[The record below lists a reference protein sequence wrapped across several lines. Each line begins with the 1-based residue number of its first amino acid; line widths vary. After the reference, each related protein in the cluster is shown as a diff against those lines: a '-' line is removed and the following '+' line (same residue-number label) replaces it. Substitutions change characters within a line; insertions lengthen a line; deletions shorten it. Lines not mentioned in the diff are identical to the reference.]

1 MGELLFRLLPAA
13 PGGLQADV
21 AAALAAGQAAHEE
34 LGRIVAGEAGRVLA
48 GGGLATALLD
58 LANSVGAEADVRID
72 CDVDGDL
79 AVVAWF
85 AASEAVADALKHAGP
100 ARIWLSAATEGTYL
114 RVEVADDGAGGAD
127 PDGRGLR
134 GLGERLAR
142 HGARLV

>member
-1 MGELLFRLLPAA
+1 MSRVDSACGTRGGDDALGDQ
-13 PGGLQADV
+13 PGAV
-21 AAALAAGQAAHEE
+21 GQVRA
-34 LGRIVAGEAGRVLA
+34 LA

-85 AASEAVADALKHAGP
+85 AASEAVANALKHAGP

-127 PDGRGLR
+127 PDGVGACAGSVSAWRGT
-134 GLGERLAR
+134 GPGY
-142 HGARLV
+142 V